1 MTSKQQLRTKIEKFL
16 AQSGMS
22 PTRFGVEA
30 LGDRAFMNRLRAG
43 SEIRTDTIDKID
55 RFIDGWRPNHS
66 RPLVRRRA
74 DSRRMTA

>member
-1 MTSKQQLRTKIEKFL
+1 MTSKQQLRAKIDKFL

-22 PTRFGVEA
+22 PTRFGMEA
-30 LGDRAFMNRLRAG
+30 LGDRAFMHRLRAG

-55 RFIDGWRPNHS
+55 KFIDGWRPNT